1 MKGRE
6 ITRDGRQ
13 RWTVGSIGEC
23 IHPMLPARRSAGAF
37 LSSHFVRQARHEVH
51 RAGDTADISAVY
63 DILQLRSIGLDTRL
77 SGPTR
82 NASSTWIPSCR
93 SSIAVRAAERWFA
106 KALSPRSQEIVTSLV
121 RPARSPGATLR
132 RGARLH
138 LKTRRPETTRNQ
150 LRCSARQAREA
161 ALVVSAAKRDVHH
174 ALGCTVI
181 SHSDR

>member
-23 IHPMLPARRSAGAF
+23 IHPTLPARRSAGAF

-51 RAGDTADISAVY
+51 RAGHTADISAVR
-63 DILQLRSIGLDTRL
+63 DILQLRSIGLDKRL

-106 KALSPRSQEIVTSLV
+106 EALSPRSQEIVDVACATGALTGSYTPTGRSTPPENSTARNHAEPTKMQ
-121 RPARSPGATLR
+121 RPSSERSGSGR
-132 RGARLH
+132 FGG
-138 LKTRRPETTRNQ
+138 
-150 LRCSARQAREA
+150 EA
-161 ALVVSAAKRDVHH
+161 
-174 ALGCTVI
+174 
-181 SHSDR
+181 